1 MTSRRPFKA
10 DRRFKY
16 TPERRKRV
24 MGHAICRSHGN
35 ILNWERAQ
43 WRDQEARE
51 IEDFLAVAE
60 EVERQIE
67 QEDASCR

>member
-1 MTSRRPFKA
+1 MPKRFRT
-10 DRRFKY
+10 DRRHKY
-16 TPERRKRV
+16 TPAARKRV

-51 IEDFLAVAE
+51 IADFLAVAE
-60 EVERQIE
+60 EIERQIA
-67 QEDASCR
+67 QEDAS